1 MFFVL
6 GGDCVLFRFSVKR
19 EINTVVSGFEALRH
33 FRFLIGKLLR
43 DSLYCIDISG
53 SGIIS
58 GIDCGFVCSGG
69 DCFLACRDC
78 GLNSSPILGGIIC
91 FALTLGV
98 SFERGFLSS
107 LVSFE
112 RVRNSFNRVDCGFRF
127 GERNVH
133 RGYVGGFIDCRLA
146 CRDCALNSS
155 PILGSIICFALTLGI
170 SFKRGKRF
178 GFLVR
183 ERVGGFLLCRLYFI
197 YLGFRCGERGVH
209 RGYVGGIVDCFLA
222 GGNGELNGSP
232 IVGSVAVLAFCK
244 GVLVGLVFLVL
255 FIDGD
260 GIVYDFA
267 CFDFAHGA
275 VVFDFAGGD
284 FAVDDSALVDDDLGA
299 RSVHGRNGAGF
310 NRDLGAVGL
319 CADFDVLGVLVNV
332 YGNVARNGNGGRSF
346 DVHFVFGLIVDE
358 HAVRS
363 GRNYDFGR
371 SLDVLVLYG
380 NHDSALLDGHC
391 GLCRMSAGAEHDTVE
406 NERVVGGGYNEVVGG
421 VAVLELHVGVPGDG
435 GVDRVDFHAVGL
447 HLFARLYGG
456 LAVAQ
461 IHFAGFRR
469 SQGHFA
475 DYAQVVP
482 VHLQVEQLV
491 RVEVAVHDNVVVQH
505 YRLVYVVVDC
515 RFKLL
520 GGGNVGRALGKA
532 CVYNA
537 HAGNNAGG
545 YQHYAYR
552 DCHQKLLQSFSHG
565 M

>member
-1 MFFVL
+1 M
-6 GGDCVLFRFSVKR
+6 
-19 EINTVVSGFEALRH
+19 
-33 FRFLIGKLLR
+33 LR

-69 DCFLACRDC
+69 DCLFACRDC
-78 GLNSSPILGGIIC
+78 ALNSSPILGGIIC

-98 SFERGFLSS
+98 SFE
-107 LVSFE
+107 
-112 RVRNSFNRVDCGFRF
+112 
-127 GERNVH
+127 
-133 RGYVGGFIDCRLA
+133 
-146 CRDCALNSS
+146 
-155 PILGSIICFALTLGI
+155 
-170 SFKRGKRF
+170 RGKRF

-197 YLGFRCGERGVH
+197 YLGFGCGERGVH
-209 RGYVGGIVDCFLA
+209 RGHVGGIVDCFLA

-244 GVLVGLVFLVL
+244 SVLVELVFLVL

-275 VVFDFAGGD
+275 VVFDFTGGD

-346 DVHFVFGLIVDE
+346 DVHFVVGLIVDE
-358 HAVRS
+358 HAVRA

-380 NHDSALLDGHC
+380 NHDSALLDCHC

-447 HLFARLYGG
+447 HLFA
-456 LAVAQ
+456 
-461 IHFAGFRR
+461 
-469 SQGHFA
+469 
-475 DYAQVVP
+475 
-482 VHLQVEQLV
+482 
-491 RVEVAVHDNVVVQH
+491 
-505 YRLVYVVVDC
+505 
-515 RFKLL
+515 
-520 GGGNVGRALGKA
+520 
-532 CVYNA
+532 
-537 HAGNNAGG
+537 
-545 YQHYAYR
+545 
-552 DCHQKLLQSFSHG
+552 
-565 M
+565 